1 MRYPKHLILD
11 LKSFNSANT
20 TISANS
26 ELINTAYAP
35 LIKLTNVDHLSGLTL
50 RTPLKTNYNRNP
62 NSSNLPK
69 RSLTSTLF
77 TIHFLRKEKLYTK
90 LKYSRC
96 PQYDI
101 VSGGFAAIFAGFI
114 GFLISEKFGIE
125 LVDSGDFYNAFMYAA
140 FATLSI
146 RPFLLTYS
154 ADNTKYHPLSPKYLL
169 LFLRDLVILFLQT
182 MKFYLKKLL

>member
-11 LKSFNSANT
+11 LKSFNNTNVSALQTSELLNT
-20 TISANS
+20 T
-26 ELINTAYAP
+26 YAP
-35 LIKLTNVDHLSGLTL
+35 LIKLSNADHLTSVTL
-50 RTPLKTNYNRNP
+50 RTPSKANHNWSS
-62 NSSNLPK
+62 NSANLPK

-182 MKFYLKKLL
+182 IKIYLKKIL